1 MDAPVLQS
9 APTRQAVGLATA
21 RPANPPEKSATFRA
35 VFSNGQGGRN
45 MKRTTVVVAEA
56 SAKRDLFFFLFGVWA
71 ATMLQLLL

>member
-1 MDAPVLQS
+1 
-9 APTRQAVGLATA
+9 
-21 RPANPPEKSATFRA
+21 
-35 VFSNGQGGRN
+35 